1 MQKIEIT
8 GMILVALSLAGLIF
22 NPEFISGIFDA
33 MLNKS
38 YPIIVKVFLT
48 GKVGVAII
56 ISVLIGRI
64 LERFGFTDALMRLLL
79 PITRLIKVNSSVLI
93 PSVYNILGDINAAG
107 RIAGPILVKAGA
119 TKDEQKIAICTMVQ
133 SQQSF
138 STFMFSI
145 IALTA
150 IKANVFV
157 IILLSVFAPL
167 VIVPALLRL
176 VLWRDTRAVP
186 LEEMPTFTPDTG
198 VLPTIFGAAREG
210 AELLFLLI
218 IPAVGVI
225 FAMIGALEYVGIW
238 KPIESGLTSVLSAL
252 SIDPKTGIVSILA
265 SPTLAAAQLKDV
277 ATTLSPEMVIGSV
290 VLAASGFPLSVIF
303 GQIPAIWSDS
313 TDLTHFEAM
322 GAAVIGAVMRL
333 ITGRSCGHLSGQAAL
348 VRFTFNPYG
357 FICSWV
363 FLCVWQGLKP
373 KNLHPRF

>member
-1 MQKIEIT
+1 MSEALAGTTPKKGLRKIEIT
-8 GMILVALSLAGLIF
+8 GLILVALSLAGLIF
-22 NPEFISGIFDA
+22 NPQFISGIFDA

-64 LERFGFTDALMRLLL
+64 LERCGSPDALMRLLL

-150 IKANVFV
+150 IKAKVFL

-167 VIVPALLRL
+167 IIVPALLRL

-225 FAMIGALEYVGIW
+225 CARIGALEYVGIW
-238 KPIESGLTSVLSAL
+238 KPIESGLTSLLSAL
-252 SIDPKTGIVSILA
+252 SIDPKTGIVSMLA
-265 SPTLAAAQLKDV
+265 SPTLATAQLKDI
-277 ATTLSPEMVIGSV
+277 ATTLSPELVIGSV

-303 GQIPAIWSDS
+303 GQIPAIWSDA

-322 GAAVIGAVMRL
+322 GAAVLGAVMRL
-333 ITGRSCGHLSGQAAL
+333 LTAGL
-348 VRFTFNPYG
+348 VATF
-357 FICSWV
+357 
-363 FLCVWQGLKP
+363 LTKL
-373 KNLHPRF
+373 LL